1 MNDLIPRFTSR
12 KFLLAVFGA
21 ITVIVLPRLGIEL
34 STAELTAMTVM
45 VTAFIGVE
53 GLADTVTRTT
63 NIPEIEDDKSEESKA
78 KKQTKG

>member
-1 MNDLIPRFTSR
+1 MDDLIPRFTSR

-21 ITVIVLPRLGIEL
+21 ITVIILPRLGIEL
-34 STAELTAMTVM
+34 SNAELASMTVM

-63 NIPEIEDDKSEESKA
+63 NIPKVEDESTEESL
-78 KKQTKG
+78 